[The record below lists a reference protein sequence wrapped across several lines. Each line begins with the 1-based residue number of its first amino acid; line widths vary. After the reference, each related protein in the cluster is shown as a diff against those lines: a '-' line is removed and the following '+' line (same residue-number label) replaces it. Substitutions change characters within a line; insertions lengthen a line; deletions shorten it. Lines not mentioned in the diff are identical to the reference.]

1 MAWLQRQDIKNGV
14 ITGNHIDASTAW
26 DFTSVGVKAD
36 VIAEST
42 SAAGVTVDGLLLK
55 DGFIVAL
62 DNQGWKLG
70 TGLDDYCIHD
80 GTKTK
85 WTHNT
90 GNLEINNANVTGA
103 TLMTLGTDTS
113 AVKFA
118 VQNDSAV
125 DLFSVTPASAT
136 AGTVAVVGTLT
147 TTDGVTSGVARAV
160 GGRADVDTANG
171 TAHTNSTDEAVLTS
185 YSIPANT
192 IKAGTVVKVKF
203 CARVSADN
211 GATTL
216 TGRLRLGA
224 TTLTGTALITTS
236 ATDTGVDSLF
246 MGEFTL
252 IGRAAPGAA
261 AAVVGMGWFC
271 EPAAAGGA
279 ALTANLGSTN
289 FATNGALL
297 LELTA
302 DWSAADANSI
312 RSEIWEVEIIG

>member
-14 ITGNHIDASTAW
+14 ITGSHIDASTAW

-36 VIAEST
+36 VLAEST
-42 SAAGVTVDGLLLK
+42 SAAGVTIDGLLLK
-55 DGFIVAL
+55 DGYVVAL
-62 DNQGWKLG
+62 DNQGIKLG
-70 TGLDDYCIHD
+70 NAPDDAISHD
-80 GTKTK
+80 GTNTK
-85 WTHNT
+85 WVHLT
-90 GNLEINNANVTGA
+90 GSLNFDNQNVTGA
-103 TLMTLGTDTS
+103 TQVTLGTDTT
-113 AVKFA
+113 ATKFEVRNNSEA
-118 VQNDSAV
+118 TI
-125 DLFSVTPASAT
+125 FSVTPASAT
-136 AGTVAVVGTLT
+136 AGTAAVVGALT
-147 TTDGVTSGVARAV
+147 TTDGVVSGDARTV
-160 GGRADVDTANG
+160 GGRVDVDVANG
-171 TAHTNSTDEAVLTS
+171 TAHTNSTDETVLTS

-236 ATDTGVDSLF
+236 ATDTGVNSLF

-252 IGRAAPGAA
+252 VGRAAPGAA